1 MWTRSLDRWSPEPRT
16 GRAVCGNI
24 HLCGWSILTP
34 EFFPTWAPSP
44 IGAAGN
50 PPPKV
55 GRRLATVSLF
65 SLETTRSCIAIG
77 GLLLA
82 VALRAHA
89 LTAQGSEQPSPGTT
103 VTLQPG
109 DMVRLKVWREPD
121 LSGDYQVD
129 ESGEAVFPKIGP
141 LKVSQLSTDSLKSL
155 LVSTYSVY
163 LRNPAID
170 VTLLRRVNVLGAVRN
185 PGLYQVDATVTVADV
200 LAMAGG
206 VSSNGNPK
214 KIELLRQGQR
224 LSVQLTEQSRLSESP
239 MRSGDEL
246 WVPEKSWLSRN
257 AAVVAAVIT
266 GTAFVIA
273 ATVR

>member
-1 MWTRSLDRWSPEPRT
+1 VNQHL
-16 GRAVCGNI
+16 GAQYAVFR
-24 HLCGWSILTP
+24 HFAVRLLLTP
-34 EFFPTWAPSP
+34 NSFQHGPPWV

-55 GRRLATVSLF
+55 GRRLVTVPLF
-65 SLETTRSCIAIG
+65 SLERTRSGITIG

-82 VALRAHA
+82 ASLRAQS
-89 LTAQGSEQPSPGTT
+89 LIAQEVSAPPSTGMNA
-103 VTLQPG
+103 TLQPG

-121 LSGDYQVD
+121 LSGDYVVD

-163 LRNPAID
+163 LRNPAVD
-170 VTLLRRVNVLGAVRN
+170 VTLLRRVNVLGAVRS

-224 LSVQLTEQSRLSESP
+224 LEVQLTQQSRLSESP